1 MLAGKTSKGK
11 AAMEEQWL
19 ADRNGLRVVW
29 LEHPE
34 WSKRQLA
41 EEMGHSKSWV
51 KKWMRRIRSCG
62 LEDQQVLLGQ
72 SRARKRP
79 PPQIA
84 PEVVDRI
91 LAIRDEPPPRLG
103 RTPGPVTI
111 LYYLQKD
118 AMLQELGYRLPRST
132 RTIWKIL
139 DRNHRILRPGPR
151 NHEPRE
157 QVEPGVEWGLDF
169 HDVSTVP
176 ADPQGKKQHVVEIL
190 NLVDH
195 GSSAVV
201 ASEPGDAYTAETAL
215 RTVAGVLQE
224 QGCPDRIDLDRD
236 PRWVGSWTAKDFPSP
251 MLRFLACLGIAPDVC
266 PPQKPEKNPYVERYH
281 RNYKYECQAQEQPQ
295 DLESTIATNTPYV
308 HFYNYERPNHRS
320 CRENRRHAGA
330 RRQAITCGN
339 QPPLV
344 KFPDPPQLSP
354 VPDTVDPDRW
364 LLQQTGKTYVRKLG
378 RDGCFQL
385 GNQTYSVQQKL
396 RGRSVT
402 IWVNG
407 QQRELDILLDGKIIK
422 KLPVKGLQNRRM
434 AFDDFVDYM
443 AKEADSAW
451 CRYLRRTPTY
461 ARVTM

>member
-1 MLAGKTSKGK
+1 
-11 AAMEEQWL
+11 MEEQWMV
-19 ADRNGLRVVW
+19 DRCKLRVVW

-41 EEMGHSKSWV
+41 EEMGHSKFWV
-51 KKWMRRIRSCG
+51 KKWLRRIRNRP
-62 LEDQQVLLGQ
+62 LEEQEVLLGQ

-79 PPQIA
+79 PPQTA

-91 LAIRDEPPPRLG
+91 LAIRDEPPPKLG

-118 AMLQELGYRLPRST
+118 AMLAELGYRLPRST
-132 RTIWKIL
+132 RTIWKTVWKTV
-139 DRNHRILRPGPR
+139 DQHHRILRPGPR
-151 NHEPRE
+151 KHEPRE
-157 QVEPGVEWGLDF
+157 QVEPGVEWGMDF
-169 HDVSTVP
+169 QDVSTVP
-176 ADPQGKKQHVVEIL
+176 ADPEGKKQHVVEIL

-201 ASEPGDAYTAETAL
+201 ASEPGDGYTAETAL
-215 RTVAGVLQE
+215 RTVAEVFQE
-224 QGCPDRIDLDRD
+224 QGCPDRLDLDRD

-251 MLRFLACLGIAPDVC
+251 MLRFLECLGIDPDVC
-266 PPQKPEKNPYVERYH
+266 PPQAPEKNPYVERYH
-281 RNYKYECQAQEQPQ
+281 RNYKYECQEQEQPQ
-295 DLESTIATNTPYV
+295 NLESTIATHTPYV
-308 HFYNYERPNHRS
+308 HFYNYERPN
-320 CRENRRHAGA
+320 
-330 RRQAITCGN
+330 QAITCGN

-344 KFPDPPQLSP
+344 KFPNPPRLSP

-385 GNQTYSVQQKL
+385 GNQTYYVQQKL

-407 QQRELDILLDGKIIK
+407 QQRELGILLDGKAIK
-422 KLPVKGLQNRRM
+422 KLPIKGLQNRRM
-434 AFDDFVDYM
+434 AFADFVDWM
-443 AKEADSAW
+443 AREADSAW
-451 CRYLRRTPTY
+451 RRYLRRTPTY
-461 ARVTM
+461 ARGTM

>member
-1 MLAGKTSKGK
+1 
-11 AAMEEQWL
+11 MEEQWL
-19 ADRNGLRVVW
+19 ADRNGLRAVW

-34 WSKRQLA
+34 WSKQKLA
-41 EEMGHSKSWV
+41 EASGHSKSWV
-51 KKWMRRIRSCG
+51 KKWMRRIRSHP
-62 LEDQQVLLGQ
+62 LEDQEVLLGQ

-91 LAIRDEPPPRLG
+91 LAIRDDPPPKLG
-103 RTPGPVTI
+103 RTPGAVTI

-118 AMLQELGYRLPRST
+118 AMLAELGYRLPRST

-139 DRNHRILRPGPR
+139 DRHHRILRPGPR
-151 NHEPRE
+151 NHEARE
-157 QVEPGVEWGLDF
+157 QVEPGVEWGMDF

-190 NLVDH
+190 NVVDH

-201 ASEPGDAYTAETAL
+201 ASEPGSDYTAESAL
-215 RTVAGVLQE
+215 RSLARVLQE
-224 QGCPDRIDLDRD
+224 QGCPERMDMDRD

-251 MLRFLACLGIAPDVC
+251 LLRFLECLGIDPDVC
-266 PPQKPEKNPYVERYH
+266 PPQEPQKNPYVERYH
-281 RNYKYECQAQEQPQ
+281 RNYKYECQEQEQPQ
-295 DLESTIATNTPYV
+295 DLESTITTNTLYV
-308 HFYNYERPNHRS
+308 HFYNYERPN
-320 CRENRRHAGA
+320 
-330 RRQAITCGN
+330 QAVTCGN

-344 KFPDPPQLSP
+344 KFPHPPQLSP

-385 GNQTYSVQQKL
+385 GNQTYYVQQKL

-402 IWVNG
+402 IWVHG
-407 QQRELDILLDGKIIK
+407 QQGELGILLDGKVIK
-422 KLPVKGLQNRRM
+422 KLPIKGLQNHRM
-434 AFDDFVDYM
+434 AFDDFVEHM

-461 ARVTM
+461 TRVTI